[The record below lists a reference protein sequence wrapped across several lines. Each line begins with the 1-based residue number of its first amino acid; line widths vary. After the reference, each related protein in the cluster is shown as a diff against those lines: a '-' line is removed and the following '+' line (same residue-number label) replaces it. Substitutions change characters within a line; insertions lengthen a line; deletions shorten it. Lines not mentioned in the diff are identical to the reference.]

1 MIKPAHI
8 AAAGLLLTS
17 LAAQIAT
24 LPSWSEANRP
34 AFVAAF
40 LTAIGSTAVAL
51 FSDKP
56 RSADAATRSYDPK
69 L

>member
-1 MIKPAHI
+1 MFKPAHL

-24 LPSWSEANRP
+24 LPQWADATKP

-56 RSADAATRSYDPK
+56 RSEEARTRSYDDK
-69 L
+69 